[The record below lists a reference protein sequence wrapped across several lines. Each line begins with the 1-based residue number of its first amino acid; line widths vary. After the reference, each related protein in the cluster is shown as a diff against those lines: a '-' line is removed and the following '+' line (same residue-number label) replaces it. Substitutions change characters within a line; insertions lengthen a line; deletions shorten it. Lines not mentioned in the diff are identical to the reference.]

1 MIEQRPRFTTI
12 HIIDASQ
19 RHALQSWRARV
30 ESRHTTHSKD
40 LQPAMKLIVQIPVL
54 NEAESIARVLADIPR
69 TIPGI
74 VTVEVLI
81 IDDGCTD
88 DTIAVALAHGADH
101 VVRHTSRKGLATAYQ
116 TGIDTALRLGAD
128 IIVNTDGDNQYP
140 GHEIPRLVA
149 PILAGQADLVIGDR
163 QIESNVHFSPFKKAL
178 QALGS
183 SVVRWASGTNVPD
196 TVSGF
201 RALSREA
208 ALRTFVTSDF
218 SYTVENIIQAGKRRL
233 TICTVPIV
241 TNRVQRESRLH
252 TGNWNFIK
260 RQASTI
266 VRTYT
271 AYEPLKTFSYIAA
284 PFLIA
289 GIVFLGR
296 ALYVYLMRQ
305 LVDNFPQ
312 DNTQSLAIGGT
323 ALIIGFVV
331 FLIGLLADRIGGT
344 RRLLEEV
351 LYRVRSQEIADQAWR
366 REVQAY
372 LERIEHD
379 LSTRSNAGADETGST
394 YHELEAEKHELRLG
408 N

>member
-1 MIEQRPRFTTI
+1 
-12 HIIDASQ
+12 
-19 RHALQSWRARV
+19 
-30 ESRHTTHSKD
+30 
-40 LQPAMKLIVQIPVL
+40 MKLIVQIPVL

-379 LSTRSNAGADETGST
+379 LSTRSNAGTDETGST